1 MSPPPA
7 GPWVPPPARATRAPL
22 TVNMLSP
29 LKLRISEMEALASL
43 MADSGLSAAG
53 DTSPE
58 SRRSGDAPGARVRHA
73 QPRPVRGRRRT
84 NKASGSQRSR
94 RAGLADDYA
103 PVIRRPDRDVAPP
116 SAEAAQVA
124 PPSAARRPVHA
135 CSGQSASTSERLE
148 PPPPP
153 PPPPPERDADHGPTG
168 LPGTFTTD
176 SQLPPTELV
185 PPLSELLPEA
195 GASLHE
201 VLEKF
206 LWAKQQASAAAN
218 LMSSLRQA
226 VERMDQDSPRQTLA
240 AVAARSAPGHDP
252 APPAPTTSE
261 PACRPLPETGVA
273 APRPTVTQTVS
284 QTVSQAVTQAVT
296 HSSLLA
302 TSCSLTGAPWPG
314 SVTPLSAGSE
324 GSASSAESVS
334 VMPEES
340 RSQLLPTATESRDS
354 RRGAATGQG
363 SELDWRS
370 VSASDTAPGRGG
382 PPPAAAPASQLRQ
395 VEALRR
401 RYQRQQDKLRRLE
414 QTNYVL
420 NLAVDGQDKTIR
432 TLSTQLEDTKEA
444 LLQEISQQ
452 PTPAPAAGRGDAT
465 QTGPSLVTL
474 RAAREDGTQTAP
486 DGGVEE
492 GDPPPPRVDS
502 PGPPPGSGQAEN
514 KKTTSVACGDG
525 GGLES
530 AIAMVDSRRPTL
542 VETATS
548 PVSEPDPEP
557 QPERQPEP
565 GTGHIQREA
574 SRTRSER
581 DETTDERSEREVRRL
596 LAALDAKERELASL
610 RAERLGATPDRY
622 LPDQAFIST
631 PVSGVTRAAQP
642 QPVSEWPGVPGV
654 GPLSAEGGRRPAAA
668 APRAWSSEAV
678 RQWAPPADGRTH
690 RRHSFTAPAQ
700 REGALW
706 RPLAAEPVRV
716 QRSLLPEFEQ
726 VDVAAG
732 TRPAAAPHQ
741 EYDDEC
747 ERLQEALNKGRS
759 KIIQL
764 EEEIFEL
771 KCARRRHGSG
781 ELEKAAAA
789 TAELKQQ
796 LARSV
801 QERQQLQGQLTAAE
815 TAGTE
820 LRQQLQKLREEVQ
833 SKDTQLARTSQH
845 LEERVAQ
852 VSSLSRELEAA
863 REEAVRQE
871 RAAAVRQDDLLTRV
885 TQLEQTADALRLEN
899 KRLGQARDEAG
910 HLAASER
917 RLRQRVTELQERLDQ
932 SNNTAKMLENYIHF
946 LKSSYNSMFGAPTA
960 AGGSPGVGSLASSDG
975 HGAARGLFHLSGK

>member
-1 MSPPPA
+1 MTDTEQSCA
-7 GPWVPPPARATRAPL
+7 VDVPD
-22 TVNMLSP
+22 SP
-29 LKLRISEMEALASL
+29 LCERFS
-43 MADSGLSAAG
+43 
-53 DTSPE
+53 
-58 SRRSGDAPGARVRHA
+58 V
-73 QPRPVRGRRRT
+73 GRQ
-84 NKASGSQRSR
+84 ASGSQRSR

-354 RRGAATGQG
+354 RRGAATGQ
-363 SELDWRS
+363 
-370 VSASDTAPGRGG
+370 
-382 PPPAAAPASQLRQ
+382 LRQ

-414 QTNYVL
+414 QTNYVSYTGKGQTNYVSYTGKGQTNYVL

-452 PTPAPAAGRGDAT
+452 PTP
-465 QTGPSLVTL
+465 
-474 RAAREDGTQTAP
+474 
-486 DGGVEE
+486 
-492 GDPPPPRVDS
+492 
-502 PGPPPGSGQAEN
+502 
-514 KKTTSVACGDG
+514 
-525 GGLES
+525 
-530 AIAMVDSRRPTL
+530 
-542 VETATS
+542 
-548 PVSEPDPEP
+548 
-557 QPERQPEP
+557 
-565 GTGHIQREA
+565 
-574 SRTRSER
+574 
-581 DETTDERSEREVRRL
+581 
-596 LAALDAKERELASL
+596 
-610 RAERLGATPDRY
+610 GA
-622 LPDQAFIST
+622 
-631 PVSGVTRAAQP
+631 
-642 QPVSEWPGVPGV
+642 
-654 GPLSAEGGRRPAAA
+654 GGR
-668 APRAWSSEAV
+668 PR
-678 RQWAPPADGRTH
+678 
-690 RRHSFTAPAQ
+690 RRHS
-700 REGALW
+700 
-706 RPLAAEPVRV
+706 RPDPVW
-716 QRSLLPEFEQ
+716 
-726 VDVAAG
+726 
-732 TRPAAAPHQ
+732 
-741 EYDDEC
+741 
-747 ERLQEALNKGRS
+747 
-759 KIIQL
+759 
-764 EEEIFEL
+764 
-771 KCARRRHGSG
+771 
-781 ELEKAAAA
+781 
-789 TAELKQQ
+789 
-796 LARSV
+796 
-801 QERQQLQGQLTAAE
+801 
-815 TAGTE
+815 
-820 LRQQLQKLREEVQ
+820 
-833 SKDTQLARTSQH
+833 
-845 LEERVAQ
+845 
-852 VSSLSRELEAA
+852 
-863 REEAVRQE
+863 
-871 RAAAVRQDDLLTRV
+871 
-885 TQLEQTADALRLEN
+885 
-899 KRLGQARDEAG
+899 
-910 HLAASER
+910 
-917 RLRQRVTELQERLDQ
+917 
-932 SNNTAKMLENYIHF
+932 
-946 LKSSYNSMFGAPTA
+946 
-960 AGGSPGVGSLASSDG
+960 
-975 HGAARGLFHLSGK
+975 